1 MIAGYRDILMKKP
14 RFVVALITQDND
26 YQIEQATS
34 AEEAARRLGVDV
46 QVIFADNNAI
56 QQSQQVLKF
65 IQSSSDSL
73 PDGIILESVSGTAL
87 PQVARAAAV
96 AGIGWVVLN
105 RGADYISQ
113 LRRAH
118 KVPIFSVTAD
128 NQEVGRIQGRQ
139 LESLL
144 PKGGAVLCIQGPSD
158 SFTAKL
164 RADGLEQTKPAGV
177 QMKTIKGHWTEASA
191 YKAISAWLRL
201 STSQQSHI
209 DVIIAQNDA
218 MAMGAR
224 KAFHELEDTNA
235 RDRWL
240 KLPYLGCDGV
250 PKTGQAWVKN
260 GSLAATVVIP
270 PLAGQA
276 LAMLS
281 SSLQTGVIPPD
292 LTLVTPNSFPTLEA
306 LATSWRAKTQASAG
320 A

>member
-1 MIAGYRDILMKKP
+1 MKKP

-46 QVIFADNNAI
+46 QIVFADNDAI

-65 IQSSSDSL
+65 VQSSSDAL
-73 PDGIILESVSGTAL
+73 PDGIIIESVSGTAL
-87 PQVARAAAV
+87 PQVARAAAA

-105 RGADYISQ
+105 RGAEYISQ
-113 LRRAH
+113 LRRTY

-139 LESLL
+139 LEALL
-144 PKGGAVLCIQGPSD
+144 PKGGAALCIQGPSD
-158 SFTAKL
+158 NTTARL
-164 RADGLEQTKPAGV
+164 RTEGMEQTKPIGV
-177 QMKTIKGHWTEASA
+177 QIKNVRGQWTEASA
-191 YKAISAWLRL
+191 YKALSAWLRL
-201 STSQQSHI
+201 STSQQAHM

-224 KAFHELEDTNA
+224 KAFHELQDTSA

-250 PKTGQAWVKN
+250 PKTGQAWVKS

-276 LAMLS
+276 LGMLTS
-281 SSLQTGVIPPD
+281 ALQTGVTPPD
-292 LTLVTPNSFPTLEA
+292 LTLVAPSSFPALES
-306 LATSWRAKTQASAG
+306 LAKTQASAAARG
-320 A
+320 